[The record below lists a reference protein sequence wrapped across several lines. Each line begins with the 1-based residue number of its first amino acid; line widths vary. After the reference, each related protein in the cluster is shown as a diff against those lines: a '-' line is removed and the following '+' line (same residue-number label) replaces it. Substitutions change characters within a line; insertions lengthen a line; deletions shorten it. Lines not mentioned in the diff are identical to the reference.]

1 MKHLLI
7 KFRVQGAFYPG
18 TYMLIITIFVVSILL
33 CSCKSETNTKKD
45 TGIHPIKTEMS
56 ADLVRA
62 NQLTQ
67 LVFNY
72 VEKVET
78 KQMTQEEADK
88 LSKPYKRELQALRM
102 QLSQEELIKNDSIR
116 LLLGNRMVDNVMK
129 WREENGLI
137 KPEDQGVISNQ

>member
-1 MKHLLI
+1 MKHLYL
-7 KFRVQGAFYPG
+7 KLLVPGTYYPG
-18 TYMLIITIFVVSILL
+18 TYLLTVTLCVFSILF

-45 TGIHPIKTEMS
+45 SGIHHIKKEMS
-56 ADLVRA
+56 ADLIRA

-78 KQMTQEEADK
+78 RQMTQEEADK
-88 LSKPYKRELQALRM
+88 LSKPYKMELQALRM
-102 QLSQEELIKNDSIR
+102 QLSQQELIKNDSVR

>member
-1 MKHLLI
+1 MKHLRI
-7 KFRVQGAFYPG
+7 KLRLPG
-18 TYMLIITIFVVSILL
+18 PCHPGIYMLTVTLCVFSILL

-45 TGIHPIKTEMS
+45 TGIHHVKKEMS
-56 ADLVRA
+56 ADLIRA

-88 LSKPYKRELQALRM
+88 LSKPYKMELQALRM
-102 QLSQEELIKNDSIR
+102 QLSQEEVIKNDSIR

-137 KPEDQGVISNQ
+137 KPEDRNIISN

>member
-1 MKHLLI
+1 MKHLNI
-7 KFRVQGAFYPG
+7 KLRVPGTYHTG
-18 TYMLIITIFVVSILL
+18 TYMLTVALCVISVLL

-45 TGIHPIKTEMS
+45 SGIHHIKKEMS
-56 ADLVRA
+56 ADLIRA

-67 LVFNY
+67 LVFNC

-78 KQMTQEEADK
+78 NQMTQEEADK
-88 LSKPYKRELQALRM
+88 LSKPYKMELQALRM
-102 QLSQEELIKNDSIR
+102 QLSQQELIKNDSVR